1 MAEKNFFRYNVP
13 MIQRPS
19 YGRGTEDAQVNRA
32 GTAPAGGA
40 APLLWGDKRFH
51 TWNYEMRRQFGR
63 KVFKVMLDA
72 GFTCPN
78 RDGTIAIGGCTFC
91 SARGSGDFA
100 GSRRDDL
107 VTQFN
112 KIRDRQHQ
120 KWPDALYIGYFQAY
134 TNTYAPVHVLREYYE
149 TILEQ
154 PGVVGLSIATRPD
167 CLPDDVVDYL
177 AELNERTYLWVEMG
191 LQTIHEST
199 SKLINRAHDT
209 ACYYDAVRR
218 LRERGIRVCA
228 HIIYGLPL
236 ETREMMLETGRA
248 VAEMD
253 VQGIKIHLLHLMKKT
268 PMVKQW
274 QAGLVRFLEMDEY
287 VNLVVDT
294 LEMLPPEMIVH
305 RVTGDAPRDLLI
317 GPMWSLKKWE
327 VLNAIDAELER
338 RNTWQGKLRGASG
351 GNAGSA
357 GSAFGGNFL
366 SGGGPEADDEEDE
379 LTESPSAAAAR
390 EGAEWASRPC

>member
-1 MAEKNFFRYNVP
+1 VK
-13 MIQRPS
+13 S
-19 YGRGTEDAQVNRA
+19 A
-32 GTAPAGGA
+32 GTMPAGGET
-40 APLLWGDKRFH
+40 PLLWGDKRFH

-112 KIRDRQHQ
+112 TVRDRQHK

-149 TILEQ
+149 TILAL

-236 ETREMMLETGRA
+236 ETHEMMLETGRA
-248 VAEMD
+248 VADMD

-294 LEMLPPEMIVH
+294 IEMLPPEMVVH
-305 RVTGDAPRDLLI
+305 RVTGDAPRELLI

-338 RNTWQGKLRGASG
+338 RNTWQGKKRGARGTAEAAVVEGAAGTPRVG
-351 GNAGSA
+351 GGP
-357 GSAFGGNFL
+357 GAFGGDFRPD
-366 SGGGPEADDEEDE
+366 GADAAYAAGPAGAALVRGAERADEDDE
-379 LTESPSAAAAR
+379 LAASPG
-390 EGAEWASRPC
+390 GAGGCPGGC